1 MIELQGVSK
10 VYRSILG
17 RAVTAV
23 EDFSL
28 KVDDGEVLG
37 VAGPNGAGKSTL
49 IAMLLGFTRPTAGNV
64 SIDGVAPRRYV
75 ERNGVG
81 YLSELVQV
89 PPRWHAET
97 ALRRYAL
104 LSGASNAGAPAL
116 AASAIKRL
124 GLDEHRDK
132 KIKALS
138 KGNLQ
143 RLGFAQATLL
153 PRRVYIFD
161 EPTHG
166 LDPVWTQRFRG
177 VVTELRA
184 PNTIVIIASHNLDEL
199 QRLTDRVA
207 IIDHGRLQRVVTTG
221 YVPDSSTAIVYR
233 LTVVEGADEVR
244 SVFPV
249 SFDHGRGDIEVRV
262 SDLRE
267 LNRGI
272 AELIARG
279 TVMAGVAPAESVLET
294 HFREAVSSSGG
305 SSGKKS

>member
-1 MIELQGVSK
+1 MIELQSVSK

-17 RAVTAV
+17 RAITAV

-28 KVDDGEVLG
+28 RVDDGEILG

-49 IAMLLGFTRPTAGNV
+49 IAMLLGFTRPTVGHIA
-64 SIDGVAPRRYV
+64 IDGLAPRRYV

-81 YLSELVQV
+81 YLSELIQI
-89 PPRWHAET
+89 PPRWHAEK

-104 LSGASNAGAPAL
+104 LSGSSNADAPTV
-116 AASAIKRL
+116 AATAIKRL
-124 GLDEHRDK
+124 GLEEHCHK
-132 KIKALS
+132 KIKTLS

-143 RLGFAQATLL
+143 RLGFAQATLV

-166 LDPVWTQRFRG
+166 LDPVWTHRFRG

-184 PNTIVIIASHNLDEL
+184 PDTIVIIASHNLDEL

-207 IIDHGRLQRVVTTG
+207 IIDHGRLQRVVITG
-221 YVPDSSTAIVYR
+221 DVPDSSAAIVYR
-233 LTVVEGADEVR
+233 LTVVEGAEEVR
-244 SVFPV
+244 TVFPV
-249 SFDHGRGDIEVRV
+249 SFDHGRGEIEVRV
-262 SDLRE
+262 NDLPE

-272 AELIARG
+272 AELIGRG
-279 TVMAGVAPAESVLET
+279 VIMAGVKPAESVLEAQ
-294 HFREAVSSSGG
+294 FRQAVG
-305 SSGKKS
+305 SSARRS